1 MNSIGDK
8 FKKIAQGYTLDI
20 LLSYANKHL
29 QELSRRYV
37 LQRIPDTLGLQIS
50 DLDMGGEIRSVHS
63 LSGGESFLISLALA
77 LGLSSVSSNRMQVES
92 LFIDEGFG
100 SLDIDT
106 LRIANRRK
114 KNRCHITRAR
124 NDRTHRCANT
134 SRKNK
139 QRKKQ
144 DIDNRIKKR

>member
-1 MNSIGDK
+1 M
-8 FKKIAQGYTLDI
+8 
-20 LLSYANKHL
+20 LSYANKHL

-77 LGLSSVSSNRMQVES
+77 LGLSSNRMQVES

-106 LRIANRRK
+106 LRIAMDALERLQTGGRK
-114 KNRCHITRAR
+114 IGVISHVQEMTERIAVQIQVEKINNGKSKISITG
-124 NDRTHRCANT
+124 
-134 SRKNK
+134 
-139 QRKKQ
+139 
-144 DIDNRIKKR
+144 